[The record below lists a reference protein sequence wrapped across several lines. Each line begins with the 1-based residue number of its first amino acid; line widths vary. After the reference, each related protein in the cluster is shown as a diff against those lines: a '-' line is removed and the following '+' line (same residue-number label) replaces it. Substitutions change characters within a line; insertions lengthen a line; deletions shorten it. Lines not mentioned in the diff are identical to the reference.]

1 MHNLIIPMAGFG
13 NRFVDQGYKLPKQLL
28 NLSEITCLEKSL
40 KSLDYEDVNVVLIAR
55 KEYLDEFSI
64 DDILSSTLLRAKRV
78 TVKPLD
84 FKTRG
89 SLETC
94 LAAAEYLDPQCPT
107 SIFTLDVSFTPVVRL
122 KEIQFKDADAVAFTI
137 KTNNHG
143 FSYLKLNNEGVA
155 LLAAEKNR
163 ISEFGISGLYSFKD
177 TSKFIEM
184 SESNIEQGLLNGN
197 EFYIAPLFNDYIKAG
212 LRVRKIDLESLIM
225 FGTPREYEYAKQ
237 YCKSRSLPADVKIG
251 VASDHSGYRAKE
263 IFKKLAKL
271 RGFRV
276 VDYGCHSE
284 LACDY
289 PDFVSGNAEAIGSRE
304 VDIGFSFCSSGQ
316 GVNIAASKYRK
327 IISVVAYSVEAFA
340 MSLAHNN
347 PNHVAV
353 PSSLSTEDYLNGL
366 LDALIGSVFEGGRHQ
381 DRLMK
386 VLESERYDL

>member
-40 KSLDYEDVNVVLIAR
+40 KSLDYKDANVILIAR

-64 DDILSSTLLRAKRV
+64 DDILSTTLVGARNV

-94 LAAAEYLDPQCPT
+94 LAAAEHLDPSYPT
-107 SIFTLDVSFTPVVRL
+107 SIFTLDVSFTPQISL
-122 KEIQFKDADAVAFTI
+122 SKIDFEGADALAFTI

-143 FSYLKLNNEGVA
+143 FSYLKMNEDGYAV
-155 LLAAEKNR
+155 LAAEKNR
-163 ISEFGISGLYSFKD
+163 ISEYGISGLYSFRD
-177 TSKFIEM
+177 TAKFIEM
-184 SESNIEQGLLNGN
+184 SSSNIEKGLLSGN
-197 EFYIAPLFNDYIKAG
+197 EFYIAPLFNDYINNG
-212 LRVRKIDLESLIM
+212 LKVKKFDLDSLIM

-237 YCKSRSLPADVKIG
+237 YCMSRMVPAEVKIG

-263 IFKKLAKL
+263 VFKKLAKQK
-271 RGFRV
+271 GFKV

-284 LACDY
+284 MACDY
-289 PDFVSGNAEAIGSRE
+289 PDFVSGNAEAICNRE
-304 VDIGFSFCSSGQ
+304 VDIGFSFCNSGQ

-327 IISVVAYSVEAFA
+327 IISVIAYSAEAFA
-340 MSLAHNN
+340 VSLAHNN

-353 PSSLSTEDYLNGL
+353 PSSLSNENYLEQL
-366 LDALIGSVFEGGRHQ
+366 LDALVTSTFEGGRHQ

>member
-40 KSLDYEDVNVVLIAR
+40 KSLDYKDANVILIAR

-64 DDILSSTLLRAKRV
+64 DDILSNVLKEAKSL

-94 LAAAEYLDPQCPT
+94 MAAAEYLDPLCPT
-107 SIFTLDVSFTPVVRL
+107 SIFTLDVSFTPIISLR
-122 KEIQFKDADAVAFTI
+122 EIDFDNSDAVAFTI

-143 FSYLKLNNEGVA
+143 FSYLKMNDDGFAV
-155 LLAAEKNR
+155 LAAEKNR
-163 ISEFGISGLYSFKD
+163 ISEFGISGLYSFRD
-177 TSKFIEM
+177 TAKFIEM
-184 SESNIEQGLLNGN
+184 SRSNIERGLLNGS
-197 EFYIAPLFNDYIKAG
+197 EFYIAPLFNDYIKEG
-212 LRVRKIDLESLIM
+212 LKVKKIDLDSLIM

-237 YCKSRSLPADVKIG
+237 YCKSRTLPAEVKIG
-251 VASDHSGYRAKE
+251 LASDHSGYRAKE
-263 IFKKLAKL
+263 LFKKLAKQ
-271 RGFRV
+271 RGFKV

-289 PDFVSGNAEAIGSRE
+289 PDFVSGNAEAICSRE

-327 IISVVAYSVEAFA
+327 IISVVAYSVEAFSI
-340 MSLAHNN
+340 SLAHNN
-347 PNHVAV
+347 PNHIAV
-353 PSSLSTEDYLNGL
+353 PSSLSDEKYLSDL
-366 LDALIGSVFEGGRHQ
+366 LDSLVSSIFEGGRHQ

-386 VLESERYDL
+386 VLESQRYDL